1 MRSRAI
7 PVTLVLCSALASGG
21 WLMERGLRGA
31 GSSVAGARLFD
42 QVSSLVREGYVDS
55 ISQGQIY
62 RKTVDGLLHELN
74 DPHSVF
80 LDSARLRSLNEST
93 TGRYAGI
100 GIQMDLRDGWITV
113 VAPLPG
119 SPAERAGI
127 QTGDRIVEVEG
138 AGTSGWTAE
147 EASKAL
153 RGEPGTGVKLIIE
166 RPGVA
171 DHIPMRVDRQQIH
184 VSSARYAQLLGGGVG
199 FVDFTIFSESSADEL
214 RASIDSLRK
223 KGMTSLV
230 LDLRGNPGGLLDQGV
245 EVAEL
250 FLDQGQRVVSTR
262 GRTGDA
268 THEFTDDAPQL
279 WPEMPIVV
287 LVDHGSASA
296 SEIVAGALQDQ
307 DRATIVGVTSYGKGS
322 AQSLFP
328 LPPTGALK
336 LTTAKWFTPLGRSID
351 RAQPAVDDDDTPL
364 DEPKAVPRQ
373 RLRTP
378 AGRVVLGGGGITPDV
393 VVEDTT
399 RPPADAALERALG
412 KDVTKFRDALA
423 AYALE
428 LKAKGAVT
436 SPDFVVTP
444 AMRNELYARLAAR
457 GVTIPRPVYDGA
469 ESLVTRVLGAQIARY
484 TFGPQAEFARGLRT
498 DRSITMA
505 LSLLNGVRTPRELL
519 DRATTRQRQ
528 QQADSVAALKHK

>member
-7 PVTLVLCSALASGG
+7 PVTLVLCIALASGG

-42 QVSSLVREGYVDS
+42 QVSTLVREGYVDS
-55 ISQGQIY
+55 LSQSQVY
-62 RKTVDGLLHELN
+62 RKSVDGLLLELH

-80 LDSARLRSLNEST
+80 LDSLRLRSLTEST

-113 VAPLPG
+113 VAPLPA
-119 SPAERAGI
+119 SPAEHAGI
-127 QTGDRIVEVEG
+127 ETGDRVVEIEG
-138 AGTSGWTAE
+138 KGTSGWTSD

-153 RGEPGTGVKLIIE
+153 RGDPGTSVKLVIE
-166 RPGVA
+166 RPGVV
-171 DHIPMRVDRQQIH
+171 DRIPMRVERQQIH

-199 FVDFTIFSESSADEL
+199 YVDFAIFSESSADEL
-214 RASIDSLRK
+214 RASIDSLRQ

-250 FLDQGQRVVSTR
+250 FLDPGQRVVSTR
-262 GRTGDA
+262 GRAGNA
-268 THEFTDDAPQL
+268 THEYTDDVPQP
-279 WPEMPIVV
+279 WPEMPVV
-287 LVDHGSASA
+287 ALVDHGSASA

-307 DRATIVGVTSYGKGS
+307 DRAAIVGVTSYGKGS

-351 RAQPAVDDDDTPL
+351 RPQQDDDADDAP
-364 DEPKAVPRQ
+364 DEPKETPRQ

-378 AGRVVLGGGGITPDV
+378 LGRVVFGGGGITPDV
-393 VVEDTT
+393 VVEDTA
-399 RPPADAALERALG
+399 RPPAERAFELALG
-412 KDVTKFRDALA
+412 KDITKFRDALA

-428 LKAKGAVT
+428 LKARGAVT
-436 SPDFVVTP
+436 TPDFTVTP
-444 AMRNELYARLAAR
+444 AMRAELYARLAKR
-457 GVTIPRPVYDGA
+457 GVQIDRGTYDRA
-469 ESLVTRVLGAQIARY
+469 ESLVARVLGAQIARY
-484 TFGPQAEFARGLRT
+484 TFGPHAEIARGLRT
-498 DRSITMA
+498 DRSVAIA
-505 LSLLNGVRTPRELL
+505 LGLLNGVHSPRELL
-519 DRATTRQRQ
+519 DRAATKQEQQR
-528 QQADSVAALKHK
+528 ADSAASARKK

>member
-1 MRSRAI
+1 MRQRAI
-7 PVTLVLCSALASGG
+7 PVTLVLCIALASGG

-31 GSSVAGARLFD
+31 GSSVAGARLFE
-42 QVSSLVREGYVDS
+42 QVSSLVREGYVDTL
-55 ISQGQIY
+55 SQSQIY
-62 RKTVDGLLHELN
+62 RKTVDGLLHELH

-80 LDSARLRSLNEST
+80 LDSLRLRSLTEST

-119 SPAERAGI
+119 SPAERMGI
-127 QTGDRIVEVEG
+127 QTGDRVVEIEG
-138 AGTSGWTAE
+138 KTTSGWTSD

-153 RGEPGTGVKLIIE
+153 RGEPGTAVKLMIE
-166 RPGVA
+166 RPGVLER
-171 DHIPMRVDRQQIH
+171 IPLRVERQQIR

-199 FVDFTIFSESSADEL
+199 YVDFVIFSESSADEL
-214 RASIDSLRK
+214 RAAIDSLRQR
-223 KGMTSLV
+223 GMTSLV

-250 FLDQGQRVVSTR
+250 FLDPGQRVVSTR
-262 GRTGDA
+262 GRSGNA
-268 THEFTDDAPQL
+268 THEYTDGVPQS
-279 WPEMPIVV
+279 WPDMPVV
-287 LVDHGSASA
+287 ALIDHGSASA

-307 DRATIVGVTSYGKGS
+307 DRAAIVGVTSYGKGS

-351 RAQPAVDDDDTPL
+351 RPQESDDDDDTA
-364 DEPKAVPRQ
+364 DDPKAAPRQ

-393 VVEDTT
+393 VVEDTA
-399 RPPADAALERALG
+399 RSPGERDFEQALG
-412 KDVTKFRDALA
+412 KDITKFRDALA

-428 LKAKGAVT
+428 LKARHAVAT
-436 SPDFVVTP
+436 ADFTVTP
-444 AMRNELYARLAAR
+444 AMRAELYTRLAKR
-457 GVTIPRPVYDGA
+457 GLKIDRGTYDRA
-469 ESLVTRVLGAQIARY
+469 EPLVSRVLGSQISRY
-484 TFGPQAEFARGLRT
+484 TFGPDAEFARNLRG
-498 DRSITMA
+498 DRSVAVA
-505 LSLLNGVRTPRELL
+505 LGLLNGVHSPRELL
-519 DRATTRQRQ
+519 DRAATKQEQQRT
-528 QQADSVAALKHK
+528 DSVASARKK